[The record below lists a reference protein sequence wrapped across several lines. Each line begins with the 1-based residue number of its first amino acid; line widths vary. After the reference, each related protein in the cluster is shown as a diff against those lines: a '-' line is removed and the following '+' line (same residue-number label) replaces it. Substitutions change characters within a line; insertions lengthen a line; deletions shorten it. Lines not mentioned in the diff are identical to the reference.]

1 MTSEDVWEIAMVV
14 CMLSFIGGMIA
25 LWVML

>member
-1 MTSEDVWEIAMVV
+1 MTSEDIWEIAMVF
-14 CMLSFIGGMIA
+14 CMLAFIAGMIA